1 MKLLC
6 RLRGHRPGGR
16 QIMNRVMCFTRCTRC
31 GADLV
36 RHEGFWG
43 PVPKGFRIVWKAA
56 EDGHRGQ
63 IPPPPPQEEEG
74 A

>member
-1 MKLLC
+1 
-6 RLRGHRPGGR
+6 
-16 QIMNRVMCFTRCTRC
+16 MNRGQCFTRCTRC

-36 RHEGFWG
+36 RREGFWG

-56 EDGHRGQ
+56 DDGRRGD
-63 IPPPPPQEEEG
+63 IGPPPPELE